1 MRDILSPK
9 FSLQR
14 FNIWLQQMSH
24 WGNNKRKNGVRA
36 YLKKFLVVDVSV
48 PVQVSLFQDGIE
60 LVVIQ
65 PLAWNGLLDGN
76 S

>member
-24 WGNNKRKNGVRA
+24 WGNKRKSGVRA